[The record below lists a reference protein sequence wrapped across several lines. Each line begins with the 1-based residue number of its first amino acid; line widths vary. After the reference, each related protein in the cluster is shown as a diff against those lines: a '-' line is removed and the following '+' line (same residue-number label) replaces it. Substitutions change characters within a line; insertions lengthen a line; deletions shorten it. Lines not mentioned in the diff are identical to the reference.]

1 MKKTSNNQSII
12 NWLYATAF
20 MVLAM
25 AVIGAITRLTE
36 SGLSMVEWR
45 PLIGAI
51 PPLSESEW
59 NRIFDLYK
67 QIPEYQ
73 QVNNWMELSDFK
85 RIFFWEWFHRVWGRL
100 IGLVFVL
107 PLIYFWIKK
116 QVPEGYKG
124 RLLFLLFLGAMQGVM
139 GWYMVRSGLSEL
151 PSVSH
156 YRLAAH
162 LFLAV
167 IVFACL
173 TWTILDLKTTRVKWS
188 WDNFCL
194 KRHGLISLILLYIT
208 IIWGAFVAGLD
219 GGMIYN
225 SWPLMGDKFFPDELS
240 GDNAMLNNP
249 AGVQFFHRW
258 IAIITGFS
266 IITYAMRVNSMG
278 LASMVFLQIGLGIAT
293 LLSQVFIPLA
303 ALHQAAAFILLLL
316 LLKSIHQTFETKK
329 RTIETNLDGQV

>member
-1 MKKTSNNQSII
+1 MKTQQQNLSLI
-12 NWLYATAF
+12 NWLIFTAF

-51 PPLSESEW
+51 PPLNEAEW
-59 NRIFDLYK
+59 ERVFALYK
-67 QIPEYQ
+67 QIPEYTAQ
-73 QVNNWMELSDFK
+73 NSWMELSDFK
-85 RIFFWEWFHRVWGRL
+85 RIFFWEWFHRLWGRL
-100 IGLVFVL
+100 IGLVFAL
-107 PLIYFWIKK
+107 PLVYFWVRGHIP
-116 QVPEGYKG
+116 QGYKG
-124 RLLFLLFLGAMQGVM
+124 RLLFLLFLGGMQGVM

-151 PSVSH
+151 TSVSH

-173 TWTILDLKTTRVKWS
+173 VWTIFDLKHSRVQWS

-194 KRHGLISLILLYIT
+194 KRHGLISLGFLYVT

-225 SWPLMGDKFFPDELS
+225 TWPMMGDGLIPDEAAIK
-240 GDNAMLNNP
+240 GAFHENP
-249 AGVQFFHRW
+249 AGAQFFHRW
-258 IAIITGFS
+258 IAMATGFV
-266 IITYAMRVNSMG
+266 ILTYAMRVKSKG
-278 LASMVFLQIGLGIAT
+278 LAIMLFVQIGLGILT
-293 LLSQVFIPLA
+293 LISQVAIPLA
-303 ALHQAAAFILLLL
+303 ALHQASAFILVAVLLQQIH
-316 LLKSIHQTFETKK
+316 KSF
-329 RTIETNLDGQV
+329 R

>member
-1 MKKTSNNQSII
+1 MKNTKTQHQTIV
-12 NWLYATAF
+12 NWLSITAF

-51 PPLSESEW
+51 PPLSEAEW
-59 NRIFDLYK
+59 NRVFDLYK
-67 QIPEYQ
+67 QIPEYTEQ
-73 QVNNWMELSDFK
+73 NSWMQLSDFK

-107 PLIYFWIKK
+107 PLMYFWIKK
-116 QVPEGYKG
+116 QIPEGYKG
-124 RLLFLLFLGAMQGVM
+124 RLIFLLFLGGMQGVM

-151 PSVSH
+151 TSVSH

-173 TWTILDLKTTRVKWS
+173 IWTILDLKKGMVKWS

-194 KRHGLISLILLYIT
+194 KRHGLVSLLFLYVT

-219 GGMIYN
+219 GGLIYN
-225 SWPLMGDKFFPDELS
+225 TWPLMGDRWIPQEAGIPGAFHE
-240 GDNAMLNNP
+240 NP
-249 AGVQFFHRW
+249 AGTQFFHRW
-258 IAIITGFS
+258 IAIATGF
-266 IITYAMRVNSMG
+266 IILTYAIRVQSKG
-278 LASMVFLQIGLGIAT
+278 LILMLLLQIGLGIAT
-293 LLSQVFIPLA
+293 LLSQVSIPVA
-303 ALHQAAAFILLLL
+303 AAHQAGAFILLSL
-316 LLKSIHQTFETKK
+316 LLKSMHNTFKK
-329 RTIETNLDGQV
+329 IG